1 MCSSDLVHPAPGNR
15 NGTLVN
21 GLLHHCPDLPGIGGE
36 RRPGIVHRLDKDTT
50 GCLVV
55 AKTQQALVALQGQ
68 IQRRIASREY
78 LGVVHGVPAGES
90 GTLVGAIGRHPVDR
104 KKYAVVSDEKG
115 RQARTHWQQL
125 ERLGDYTL
133 LRFRLDTGRTH
144 QIRVHCAHM
153 GHPLVGDATY
163 SRCRRLPV
171 ELPGQALHAVQ
182 LALNHPVS
190 GERLTFEAPLPE
202 PLERLLAWLRRTQGI
217 TGAAITSS
225 SPAASPPPPPPP
237 GF

>member
-1 MCSSDLVHPAPGNR
+1 V
-15 NGTLVN
+15 VN
-21 GLLHHCPDLPGIGGE
+21 D
-36 RRPGIVHRLDKDTT
+36 D
-50 GCLVV
+50 
-55 AKTQQALVALQGQ
+55 
-68 IQRRIASREY
+68 
-78 LGVVHGVPAGES
+78 
-90 GTLVGAIGRHPVDR
+90 
-104 KKYAVVSDEKG
+104 KG
-115 RQARTHWQQL
+115 RQARTHWRLL

-133 LRFRLDTGRTH
+133 LRFKLDTGRTH

-202 PLERLLAWLRRTQGI
+202 PFERLLARLRISGN
-217 TGAAITSS
+217 

-237 GF
+237 GS